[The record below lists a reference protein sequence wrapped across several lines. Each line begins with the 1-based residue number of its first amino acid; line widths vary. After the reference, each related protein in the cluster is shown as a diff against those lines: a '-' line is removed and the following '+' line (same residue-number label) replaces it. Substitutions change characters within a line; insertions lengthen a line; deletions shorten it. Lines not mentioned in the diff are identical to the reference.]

1 MIGLRRTMGR
11 PVRWIAA
18 RSPLQLGVAWFV
30 IMAVAG
36 YGLLHKSEILLRLHD
51 GKLVRAEFAS
61 RYKLAGTIS
70 KVELGGVRVGTIT
83 GLKSAGDG
91 GAVVTMKL
99 DRSVVGV
106 LGTSPRAAI
115 RPATLLGGPGLSA
128 AVELTSGGTAGRF
141 DGDRI
146 PRDRTSVPV
155 ELDRV
160 LEVLSDQ
167 ARAGISTGAKGLAAA
182 IGADASGVSGQQQ
195 LGSLLANAPPAL
207 GPAGPVLGALNG
219 AVTAGTPRTPAGGD
233 LHRLVDELGQ
243 VSAALTAH
251 DGELEGIV
259 DGSASVAGTFGDR
272 AKDAAAT
279 VAGMPGALD
288 QAQKGLAALGSSLDK
303 LQATSPGARPS
314 VQRLTE
320 LLGRLTPVLAKGRPV
335 LADLRP
341 LAAEARPVVEQLTPT
356 AVLARQFLADLD
368 QPVIGR
374 LAGPVAS
381 TVLSPYR
388 DSTAKLYEELGY
400 LTTGL
405 AGMLQYTEPNGAM
418 LNFYAGFD
426 GTSLSS
432 PVNGPRRP
440 AVGRPGGRARK
451 ALG

>member
-18 RSPLQLGVAWFV
+18 RSPLHLGVAWFV

-36 YGLLHKSEILLRLHD
+36 YGLVHKSEILLGLHD

-61 RYKLAGTIS
+61 RYKLADTVS

-83 GLKSAGDG
+83 SLKSARDG

-99 DRSVVGV
+99 DRSVLGV

-128 AVELTSGGTAGRF
+128 AVELTPGGMAGRF

-146 PRDRTSVPV
+146 PRDRTAVPV

-182 IGADASGVSGQQQ
+182 IGTDASGVSGHQQ
-195 LGSLLANAPPAL
+195 LGSLLADAPPAL

-219 AVTAGTPRTPAGGD
+219 AVTPGTPGGGD

-341 LAAEARPVVEQLTPT
+341 LAAETRPVVEQLTPT
-356 AVLARQFLADLD
+356 AALARQFLADLD

-440 AVGRPGGRARK
+440 AVDRPGGPARK

>member
-1 MIGLRRTMGR
+1 
-11 PVRWIAA
+11 
-18 RSPLQLGVAWFV
+18 VAWFV

-36 YGLLHKSEILLRLHD
+36 YGLLHKGEILLRLHD

-61 RYKLAGTIS
+61 RYKLADTIS

-83 GLKSAGDG
+83 GLKPAGG

-99 DRSVVGV
+99 DRSVLGV

-128 AVELTSGGTAGRF
+128 AVELTPGGTPGRF

-182 IGADASGVSGQQQ
+182 VGTGADGVNGQQQ
-195 LGSLLANAPPAL
+195 LGALLADAPAAL

-219 AVTAGTPRTPAGGD
+219 QSAGD
-233 LHRLVDELGQ
+233 LHRLVDDLGK
-243 VSAALTAH
+243 VSAALTAN
-251 DGELEGIV
+251 DGELEAIA

-272 AKDAAAT
+272 ARDAATT

-303 LQATSPGARPS
+303 LAATSPGARPS

-320 LLGRLTPVLAKGRPV
+320 LLGHLTPVLAKGRPV

-341 LAAEARPVVEQLTPT
+341 LAGEARPVVEQLTPT
-356 AVLARQFLADLD
+356 AALARQFLADLD

-374 LAGPVAS
+374 LAGPVAG
-381 TVLSPYR
+381 TVLAPYKDSP
-388 DSTAKLYEELGY
+388 AKLYEELGY

-405 AGMLQYTEPNGAM
+405 AGMLQYTEPNGAL
-418 LNFYAGFD
+418 LNFYNGFN
-426 GTSLSS
+426 GSSLSA
-432 PVNGPRRP
+432 PVNGPRLP
-440 AVGRPGGRARK
+440 ALSRSGGPARK

>member
-1 MIGLRRTMGR
+1 VSGLRRMGR

-61 RYKLAGTIS
+61 RYKLTDTIS

-83 GLKSAGDG
+83 GLKPAGDG

-99 DRSVVGV
+99 DRTVLGV

-128 AVELTSGGTAGRF
+128 AVELSPGGTPGRF

-146 PRDRTSVPV
+146 PRDHTSVPV

-182 IGADASGVSGQQQ
+182 VGTDASGVSGEQQ
-195 LGSLLANAPPAL
+195 LGSLLADAPPAL
-207 GPAGPVLGALNG
+207 GPAGPVLNALNG
-219 AVTAGTPRTPAGGD
+219 ENQGD
-233 LHRLVDELGQ
+233 LHRLVDELGK

-251 DGELEGIV
+251 DGELEAIA
-259 DGSASVAGTFGDR
+259 DGSASVADTLGDR
-272 AKDAAAT
+272 ARDAAAT

-288 QAQKGLAALGSSLDK
+288 KAQRGLAALGSSLDK

-341 LAAEARPVVEQLTPT
+341 LAGEARPVVEQLTPT
-356 AVLARQFLADLD
+356 AALARQFLADLD

-374 LAGPVAS
+374 LAGPVAT

-388 DSTAKLYEELGY
+388 DSRAKLYEELGY

-418 LNFYAGFD
+418 LNFYTGFN
-426 GTSLSS
+426 GSSLPV
-432 PVNGPRRP
+432 PVNGPRVP
-440 AVGRPGGRARK
+440 ALGRPGGPARK